1 MKKIKNLT
9 TSRLRNVSR
18 KEKKKKIIRRYKNIL
33 KEIKETSSK
42 GKNTFDFKSIQY
54 SESDIAIRLFMYKHP
69 DFKFEQIE
77 STFLGECYMEYTI
90 IW

>member
-9 TSRLRNVSR
+9 KSRLRKVSR

-33 KEIKETSSK
+33 KEIKENSSK
-42 GKNTFDFKSIQY
+42 GKNTFDFESIQY
-54 SESDIAIRLFMYKHP
+54 SEKDIAIRLFMYKHP

-77 STFLGECYMEYTI
+77 STFLGECYMKYTTT
-90 IW
+90 W